1 MQNQNIPWEAISAKL
16 KGEAVAE
23 DLKLIQVWLD
33 SSDENSLILKEIVQ
47 VWSVT
52 KTKPEYYQPD
62 MSYNW
67 DKLMEK
73 IKYQPRQNRTYSL
86 FVRIA
91 AAAAVLALVFWAG
104 MTVND
109 KTSHHSPAISYS
121 KIISPK
127 GNKTHII
134 LPDSSTVWLNSG
146 AEIWYPSNYS
156 ANNREVWMKGECYFQ
171 VEKDPNH
178 PFLVHGNKLQVKVFG
193 TCFNVKEDETKD
205 LADVTLI
212 SGKVKVLDLQNETIT
227 DLIPGQQLIYAKGVG
242 RVQQSPN
249 LEASTSWINN
259 ILIFK
264 NQPLEDV
271 VHYLSGW
278 YGVDIEFDR
287 SLYSNHK
294 YTFKVK
300 TESLKEVLELITI
313 ITPIDYRI
321 EGDQITIKYKQKMKS

>member
-1 MQNQNIPWEAISAKL
+1 MYNQNIPWEAISAKL

-23 DLKLIQVWLD
+23 DSKLIEDWLE
-33 SSDENSLILKEIVQ
+33 SSAENNLVLDEIVH
-47 VWSVT
+47 VWSIT
-52 KTKPEYYQPD
+52 RNKPEFYQPD

-73 IKYQPRQNRTYSL
+73 INYQPPQRKSLSL
-86 FVRIA
+86 FVRLT

-104 MTVND
+104 MIVNE
-109 KTSHHSPAISYS
+109 KSISGPTAISYS

-127 GNKTHII
+127 GNKTHVI

-146 AEIWYPSNYS
+146 AEILYPSNYS
-156 ANNREVWMKGECYFQ
+156 AKNREIWMKGECYFQ
-171 VEKDPNH
+171 VEKDPEH
-178 PFLVHGNKLQVKVFG
+178 PFLVHGKKIQIKVFG
-193 TCFNVKEDETKD
+193 TSFNVKEDDSRD
-205 LADVTLI
+205 LSDVTLVT
-212 SGKVKVLDLQNETIT
+212 GKVKVLDLQNEPIT
-227 DLIPGQQLIYAKGVG
+227 DLVPGQHLVYARGEGKVMAAE
-242 RVQQSPN
+242 N

-278 YGVDIEFDR
+278 YGVDIKFDR
-287 SLYSNHK
+287 SLYSLHK

-300 TESLKEVLELITI
+300 TESLKEVLELINI
-313 ITPIDYRI
+313 ITPIDYKI